1 MARDADLLFC
11 NADEARALANE
22 SSEAT
27 PHSLA
32 QKLSCY
38 CPMIVVTDGPAGS
51 YLGLRG
57 EVCYVPPWPCEPVD
71 TCGAGDAYAAGIL
84 YGLLRG
90 GMDLES
96 MGNFAARVAS
106 VVVAQQGA
114 RLGSVDAQWLVGAP
128 PGVAPGHLGVAG
140 GAKVGTVSGVDLRV
154 PPKTESVRKAGG
166 LL

>member
-1 MARDADLLFC
+1 MAQDADLLFC
-11 NADEARALANE
+11 NTDEARALADE
-22 SSEAT
+22 GADAT
-27 PHSLA
+27 PHSVA
-32 QKLSCY
+32 QKLSRY

-114 RLGSVDAQWLVGAP
+114 RLGSVDAQWLVGCP
-128 PGVAPGHLGVAG
+128 PTVAPGQLGVEG
-140 GAKVGTVSGVDLRV
+140 VSKVGSVTGLNLRV
-154 PPKTESVRKAGG
+154 PPTEGVKQKGFV
-166 LL
+166 